1 MSAPAEQPSACILC
15 ECNCGIL
22 VELEG
27 RRLARVRGDRA
38 HPSSRG
44 YTCEKAHQLD
54 HYQNGRDRVTSP
66 LRRRADGSFEEIDW
80 ETAIHEVAARLSAV
94 RDAHGGETIFYY
106 GGGGQGNHLPGAYA
120 TATRRA
126 LGSRHRSSALAQEK
140 TGEFWVSDRMMGTS
154 TRADFEHC
162 EVALFLGKN
171 PWHSH
176 SLARARV
183 VLKEI
188 AKDPARTLIVVDP
201 RRTETAELADIHLQV
216 RPGGDVWLL
225 AALLAVVVKEE
236 LCDAAF
242 LAAHVKGVEPV
253 LAALRSVDVAACAA
267 RAGLDEAL
275 VRRAARVIG
284 KAASMASFEDLG
296 VQMNRHST
304 LVSYLHR
311 LLIVLT
317 GNFGKRGA
325 HHAATPLVNFTGG
338 EASRR
343 SPVAGARIVAGL
355 VPCNVIA
362 DEILTD
368 HPKRYRAMIVESANP
383 AHSLADSPRFRE
395 ALAALDTVVVVD
407 VALSE
412 TAKLAHYV
420 LPASTQYEKA
430 EASFFNFEFP
440 VNTFQLRPRLLAP
453 PPGPLPEAEIHA
465 RLCEALGAVTE
476 ADLGPLREAAARG
489 EAAYAAALMER
500 VMTDARLS
508 AQLPVLLYRTL
519 SLPEEKR
526 EGAVLLALALR
537 RAMESGASLARA
549 GFGGTPLEAA
559 SALFRTMLERPS
571 GVVFAVDSWD
581 DALAQIGT
589 PDQKIEAHLPD
600 LLDELGRALGEA
612 EAPRDAAFPFVL
624 SAGERRAYTANTII
638 RDPSWRKKD
647 AAGALRM
654 SPDDAAA
661 LGVTSGDEVRLST
674 RRGSAQVAVEV
685 SDAMAR
691 GHVSLPNGLGLGGP
705 GASSAGVAPNE
716 LTSQDD
722 RDPFVGTP
730 WHKAV
735 PARIERVS

>member
-1 MSAPAEQPSACILC
+1 
-15 ECNCGIL
+15 
-22 VELEG
+22 
-27 RRLARVRGDRA
+27 
-38 HPSSRG
+38 
-44 YTCEKAHQLD
+44 
-54 HYQNGRDRVTSP
+54 
-66 LRRRADGSFEEIDW
+66 
-80 ETAIHEVAARLSAV
+80 
-94 RDAHGGETIFYY
+94 
-106 GGGGQGNHLPGAYA
+106 
-120 TATRRA
+120 
-126 LGSRHRSSALAQEK
+126 
-140 TGEFWVSDRMMGTS
+140 
-154 TRADFEHC
+154 
-162 EVALFLGKN
+162 
-171 PWHSH
+171 
-176 SLARARV
+176 
-183 VLKEI
+183 
-188 AKDPARTLIVVDP
+188 
-201 RRTETAELADIHLQV
+201 
-216 RPGGDVWLL
+216 
-225 AALLAVVVKEE
+225 
-236 LCDAAF
+236 
-242 LAAHVKGVEPV
+242 
-253 LAALRSVDVAACAA
+253 
-267 RAGLDEAL
+267 
-275 VRRAARVIG
+275 
-284 KAASMASFEDLG
+284 
-296 VQMNRHST
+296 
-304 LVSYLHR
+304 
-311 LLIVLT
+311 
-317 GNFGKRGA
+317 
-325 HHAATPLVNFTGG
+325 
-338 EASRR
+338 
-343 SPVAGARIVAGL
+343 
-355 VPCNVIA
+355 
-362 DEILTD
+362 
-368 HPKRYRAMIVESANP
+368 
-383 AHSLADSPRFRE
+383 
-395 ALAALDTVVVVD
+395 
-407 VALSE
+407 
-412 TAKLAHYV
+412 V